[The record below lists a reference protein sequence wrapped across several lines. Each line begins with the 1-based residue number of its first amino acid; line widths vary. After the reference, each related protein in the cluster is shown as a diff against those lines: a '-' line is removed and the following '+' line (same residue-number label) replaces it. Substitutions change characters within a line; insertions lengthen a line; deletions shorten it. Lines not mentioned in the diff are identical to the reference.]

1 MTPNI
6 PHPAD
11 PVKPGHIKL
20 VRLAA
25 EGKLTRGDLVETC
38 ELGVCEV
45 VLINTVDKLTV
56 KDSDGAFHVLSGIG
70 WGSHGARLGQAATHG
85 VDEADEENMA
95 PAPRG

>member
-1 MTPNI
+1 MIPDI

-25 EGKLTRGDLVETC
+25 EGKLAHGDLVETY

-56 KDSDGAFHVLSGIG
+56 KARDGACHVLSGIG
-70 WGSHGARLGQAATHG
+70 WSSRGARLAVTDRA
-85 VDEADEENMA
+85 DDADEENSA